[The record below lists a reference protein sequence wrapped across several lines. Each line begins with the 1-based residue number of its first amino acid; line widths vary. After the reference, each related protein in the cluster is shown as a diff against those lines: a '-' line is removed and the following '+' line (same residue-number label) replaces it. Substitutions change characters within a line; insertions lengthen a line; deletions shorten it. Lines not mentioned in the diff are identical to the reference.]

1 MQPSEHVI
9 ITLSGSSTNE
19 FIVGK
24 AEHKTGGT
32 FFFRLEMDSAPGLS
46 GVKGGLIRM
55 MRIEQGGQIHYLY
68 ANGTRRLYIQGP
80 GIEDVITELR
90 KSFN

>member
-46 GVKGGLIRM
+46 GVKGGLIRI
-55 MRIEQGGQIHYLY
+55 MRIEQGGGRFTIFM
-68 ANGTRRLYIQGP
+68 P
-80 GIEDVITELR
+80 TERDDSTFRGLVLR
-90 KSFN
+90 T